1 MYTCCTWVIIIVKHR
16 IILVC
21 LKPTCAISLVRM
33 AGSHSDVKLC
43 NESQAV
49 ELNLI
54 CVSLCILLLLFSVQ
68 ISISLKTK
76 YEIYKTKLFWASE
89 TITQKKEAEKRNKAR
104 APSSLAATFA
114 SLRTQLNKHLSKDI
128 ANNWMSWIEPR
139 DLPTCLF
146 SFGHN
151 RI

>member
-1 MYTCCTWVIIIVKHR
+1 MNQLYAKMLIYWAMNQLMYTCCTWVIIIVKHR

-33 AGSHSDVKLC
+33 AGSHSDVKQC

-89 TITQKKEAEKRNKAR
+89 TITRKTEAEKRNK
-104 APSSLAATFA
+104 PGL
-114 SLRTQLNKHLSKDI
+114 LVH
-128 ANNWMSWIEPR
+128 
-139 DLPTCLF
+139 
-146 SFGHN
+146 
-151 RI
+151 